1 MTKKFDTWLQQIDQ
15 ALVATLDAQAHTT
28 DALGQV
34 AHELL
39 NPVRDS
45 VAGGKRMRPL
55 LLLASHAAHG
65 DSQRVAAAHVAAAL
79 ELFQT
84 AALIHDDVLDAS
96 DTRRGLPALHR
107 RVERLHADRQWDSS
121 SQDFGEAAAV
131 LAGDLALMASQRALT
146 DGLIAL
152 DQSAARM
159 VASLFSEMAD
169 LVTLGQYADMRAA
182 VQPFSDLGNQEADIR
197 SVMRTKTASYTAEGP
212 LGLGAA
218 LAGASAQ
225 VVDQMK
231 QAGLAL
237 GHAFQLRDDL
247 LGLVGTP
254 ATTGKP
260 TGGDIR
266 EGKRTLV
273 LWRAWLSTD
282 DAGRA
287 VLTAAVGDRN
297 AADAA
302 VAEVLN
308 VIHSTDAFAW
318 AEAEIA
324 DSARRAR
331 GILAELDLAPAGA
344 AALEELVTRAVDR
357 DA

>member
-1 MTKKFDTWLQQIDQ
+1 MTSQLDTWLEQIDL
-15 ALVATLDAQAHTT
+15 AISATLNAQSHTT
-28 DALGQV
+28 AALGPI
-34 AHELL
+34 AAELME
-39 NPVRDS
+39 PVRQS
-45 VAGGKRMRPL
+45 VGGGKRMRPL

-65 DSQRVAAAHVAAAL
+65 NTNPQAAAHVAAAL

-84 AALIHDDVLDAS
+84 AALIHDDVLDDS

-107 RVERLHADRQWDSS
+107 RVERTHAEHQWESS
-121 SQDFGEAAAV
+121 SQDFGEAGAV
-131 LAGDLALMASQRALT
+131 LAGDLALMASQRALSE
-146 DGLIAL
+146 GLLQL
-152 DQSAARM
+152 DQASARL
-159 VASLFSEMAD
+159 VATLFSEMAD

-182 VQPFSDLGNQEADIR
+182 VQPLSALGTQENDIR
-197 SVMRTKTASYTAEGP
+197 SVMRAKTASYTAEGP

-218 LAGASAQ
+218 LAGASAK

-231 QAGLAL
+231 RAGLAL

-260 TGGDIR
+260 TGDDIR

-273 LWRAWLSTD
+273 LWRAWLGTD
-282 DAGRA
+282 DSGRA
-287 VLTAAVGDRN
+287 VFSSAVGDRN

-302 VAEVLN
+302 VADVLQ
-308 VIHSTDAFAW
+308 VIQSTDALVW

-324 DSARRAR
+324 NSARTAR
-331 GILAELDLAPAGA
+331 EIFTGLDLAPDGS
-344 AALEELVTRAVDR
+344 AALEQLVTLAVDR

>member
-1 MTKKFDTWLQQIDQ
+1 MTTQLDTWLQQID
-15 ALVATLDAQAHTT
+15 LSITATLDAQSHPTA
-28 DALGQV
+28 ALGPV

-39 NPVRDS
+39 DPVRES

-55 LLLASHAAHG
+55 LLFASHAAHNG
-65 DSQRVAAAHVAAAL
+65 TQATAAAHVAAAL

-107 RVERLHADRQWDSS
+107 RVERIHAEHQWDSS
-121 SQDFGEAAAV
+121 SQDFGEAGAV

-146 DGLIAL
+146 EGLLSL
-152 DQSAARM
+152 DPVRARM
-159 VASLFSEMAD
+159 VATLFSEMAD

-182 VQPFSDLGNQEADIR
+182 VQPIRALGDQEDDIR
-197 SVMRTKTASYTAEGP
+197 SVMRSKTASYTAEAP
-212 LGLGAA
+212 LALGAA
-218 LAGASAQ
+218 LAGASAK

-231 QAGLAL
+231 HAGLAL

-254 ATTGKP
+254 AATGKP

-273 LWRAWLSTD
+273 LWRAWLGTD
-282 DAGRA
+282 DSGRA
-287 VLTAAVGDRN
+287 AISSALGDRN
-297 AADAA
+297 AADAR
-302 VAEVLN
+302 VAEVLD
-308 VIHSTDAFAW
+308 VIQSTDALGW

-324 DSARRAR
+324 ESAATARA
-331 GILAELDLAPAGA
+331 ILAQLDLSVMGA
-344 AALEELVTRAVDR
+344 KALEELVTAAVER

>member
-1 MTKKFDTWLQQIDQ
+1 MTSLLDTWYDQIDR
-15 ALVATLDAQAHTT
+15 AITSTLDAQSHTT
-28 DALGQV
+28 DALGKI
-34 AHELL
+34 AHELMG
-39 NPVRDS
+39 PVRES

-65 DSQRVAAAHVAAAL
+65 NTHPDAAAQVAAAL

-84 AALIHDDVLDAS
+84 AALIHDDVLDDS

-107 RVERLHADRQWDSS
+107 RVERVHADQAWHSS
-121 SQDFGEAAAV
+121 SQDFGEAGAV

-146 DGLIAL
+146 TGLL
-152 DQSAARM
+152 ELEDEPARM
-159 VASLFSEMAD
+159 VTELFSDMAD
-169 LVTLGQYADMRAA
+169 MVTLGQYADMRAA
-182 VQPFSDLGNQEADIR
+182 VQSLSELGNQESDIR
-197 SVMRTKTASYTAEGP
+197 AVMRAKTASYTAEAP
-212 LGLGAA
+212 LALGAA
-218 LAGASAQ
+218 LAGASAA
-225 VVDQMK
+225 VVEQMK
-231 QAGLAL
+231 RAGLAL

-247 LGLVGTP
+247 LGLVGAP

-287 VLTAAVGDRN
+287 VLSRTVGDRD

-302 VAEVLN
+302 VAEVLE
-308 VIHSTDAFAW
+308 VIHSTDAFGW
-318 AEAEIA
+318 AEAEIEE
-324 DSARRAR
+324 SATHAR
-331 GILAELDLAPAGA
+331 TILAELPLSDAGA
-344 AALEELVTRAVDR
+344 VALEELVTLAVDR
-357 DA
+357 EA

>member
-1 MTKKFDTWLQQIDQ
+1 MTSPLDNWYSQIDH
-15 ALVATLDAQAHTT
+15 AITTTLDAQAHTT
-28 DALGQV
+28 DALGEV
-34 AHELL
+34 AQELMG
-39 NPVRDS
+39 PVRES

-65 DSQRVAAAHVAAAL
+65 ESQQEAAAHVAAAL

-84 AALIHDDVLDAS
+84 AALIHDDVLDDS
-96 DTRRGLPALHR
+96 DTRRGVPALHR
-107 RVERLHADRQWDSS
+107 RVEQVHAEQGWHASS
-121 SQDFGEAAAV
+121 EDFGEAGAV

-146 DGLIAL
+146 AGLL
-152 DQSAARM
+152 HLEPEPARM
-159 VASLFSEMAD
+159 VAQIFSDMAD
-169 LVTLGQYADMRAA
+169 MVTLGQYADMRAA
-182 VQPFSDLGNQEADIR
+182 VQPLSELGNQEADIR
-197 SVMRTKTASYTAEGP
+197 AVMRAKTASYTAEAP
-212 LGLGAA
+212 LALGAA
-218 LAGASAQ
+218 LAGASAV
-225 VVDQMK
+225 VVDEMK
-231 QAGLAL
+231 RAGLAL

-260 TGGDIR
+260 TDGDIR
-266 EGKRTLV
+266 EGKRTLA
-273 LWRAWLSTD
+273 LWRAWLGTD
-282 DAGRA
+282 DAGRS
-287 VLTAAVGDRN
+287 VLSKVVGDRN

-324 DSARRAR
+324 ESAAMAR
-331 GILAELDLAPAGA
+331 GILAELDLTVVGA
-344 AALEELVTRAVDR
+344 AALEELVTLAVDR

>member
-1 MTKKFDTWLQQIDQ
+1 MTSPLDTWLTQIDR
-15 ALVATLDAQAHTT
+15 AIASTLDAQAHTT
-28 DALGQV
+28 EALDDV
-34 AHELL
+34 AHELM
-39 NPVRDS
+39 NPLRES

-65 DSQRVAAAHVAAAL
+65 DSQQEAAAHVAAAL

-84 AALIHDDVLDAS
+84 AALIHDDVLDDS
-96 DTRRGLPALHR
+96 DTRRGVPALHR
-107 RVERLHADRQWDSS
+107 RVEQVHADQQWDSS
-121 SQDFGEAAAV
+121 SEAFGKAGAV
-131 LAGDLALMASQRALT
+131 LAGDLALMASQRALNA
-146 DGLIAL
+146 GMLAL
-152 DQSAARM
+152 EADSARM
-159 VASLFSEMAD
+159 VAQLFSEMAD
-169 LVTLGQYADMRAA
+169 MVTLGQYADMRAA
-182 VQPFSDLGNQEADIR
+182 VQPLSALGNQEADIR
-197 SVMRTKTASYTAEGP
+197 AVMRAKTASYTSEGP
-212 LGLGAA
+212 LALGAA
-218 LAGASAQ
+218 LAGASA
-225 VVDQMK
+225 VVVEEMK
-231 QAGLAL
+231 RAGLAL

-273 LWRAWLSTD
+273 LWRAWLGTD

-287 VLTAAVGDRN
+287 TLAQTVGDRN

-302 VAEVLN
+302 VATVLD

-324 DSARRAR
+324 ETAATARHIFA
-331 GILAELDLAPAGA
+331 GLDLTEVGA
-344 AALEELVTRAVDR
+344 AALDELVTLAVDR